1 MGGIALVATVG
12 WRYRWWQDSVVV
24 GGGGVASV
32 CPCRRWDSVG
42 GDGGKALSLAATVEK
57 HYCWRQDSVVG
68 GVGVIALSL
77 AAG

>member
-42 GDGGKALSLAATVEK
+42 GDGGKALSLAA
-57 HYCWRQDSVVG
+57 G
-68 GVGVIALSL
+68 
-77 AAG
+77 

>member
-42 GDGGKALSLAATVEK
+42 GDGG
-57 HYCWRQDSVVG
+57 
-68 GVGVIALSL
+68 IALSL
-77 AAG
+77 AAGLRWRLRCDSVILGSRIVLAALV